1 MVFFCS
7 DLIGHN
13 NEIKDTF
20 LARLAKY
27 MGDVWEKKSH
37 FTCLNNV
44 GGSKRGGEEAKTY
57 RVPTKCQED
66 YINYLTTIPKN
77 VLTDSLIPWFS
88 WLLNF

>member
-1 MVFFCS
+1 MKSRTHFSQGLRNIWEMF
-7 DLIGHN
+7 
-13 NEIKDTF
+13 
-20 LARLAKY
+20 
-27 MGDVWEKKSH
+27 EKKSH

-57 RVPTKCQED
+57 RVPTKCRED